1 MSRRR
6 VSATLMLIVLVSASA
21 WAQQDSCQ
29 TRVVP
34 VSIMSGD
41 GSLLPDINDAAFK
54 ASYGERSVH
63 INSVT
68 IDQRP
73 RRIILLLDASGSFT
87 DNLDWA
93 FNVADDMVERI
104 PPPNEIGLM
113 FFATTATPV
122 LPPITDRTK
131 IKNEIESL
139 RSTQAALKKQVHIR
153 TALRDAI
160 RDAVK
165 LLGSQKIGDVIFV
178 ITDGEDNMSKTK
190 PKELVQILVTAG
202 IRLFAME
209 VVDPQYLLGRGG
221 TVEPLD
227 GPDSLYQIVKSTG
240 GVAVVSNSLLELRE
254 VDRHGKAPWG
264 RSVLNSQYEQ
274 MLSFYRVSISFAEP
288 VNEQRDWKLALSGSG
303 KAAKNHFILAYPHT
317 LVPCN

>member
-1 MSRRR
+1 MSHPCI
-6 VSATLMLIVLVSASA
+6 AAAFVLSVLGGASA
-21 WAQQDSCQ
+21 WAQKDNCQ
-29 TRVVP
+29 TRTVP
-34 VSIMSGD
+34 VSLMSGD
-41 GSLLPDINDAAFK
+41 GSPLPDINSAAFEG
-54 ASYGERSVH
+54 SYAGRSVH

-73 RRIILLLDASGSFT
+73 RRIILLFDASRSFT

-113 FFATTATPV
+113 LFAEAAKTV
-122 LPPITDRTK
+122 LPPITDRLK
-131 IKNEIESL
+131 IENEIESL
-139 RSTQAALKKQVHIR
+139 RSTHAELTKQVHIR

-165 LLGSQKIGDVIFV
+165 LLGSQQIGDLIFV
-178 ITDGEDNMSKTK
+178 ITDGEDNMSKIK

-202 IRLFAME
+202 IRLFAVE
-209 VVDPQYLLGRGG
+209 VVDPQYLQGRGR
-221 TVEPLD
+221 TVEALD

-240 GVAVVSNSLLELRE
+240 GVAVVSNSLLELNE
-254 VDRHGKAPWG
+254 VDKHGKVPWG

-274 MLSFYRVSISFAEP
+274 MLSFYRVNVSFAER
-288 VNEQRDWKLALSGSG
+288 VSEARDWKLTLTGSE

-317 LVPCN
+317 VAPCN

>member
-1 MSRRR
+1 MSHACIAAAFIL
-6 VSATLMLIVLVSASA
+6 SVLGSASA

-29 TRVVP
+29 TRTVP

-54 ASYGERSVH
+54 GSYGERSVH

-73 RRIILLLDASGSFT
+73 RRIILLFDASGSFT
-87 DNLDWA
+87 YNLDWA
-93 FNVADDMVERI
+93 FNVAHDMVERI

-113 FFATTATPV
+113 VFATTATPV

-131 IKNEIESL
+131 IENEIESL
-139 RSTQAALKKQVHIR
+139 RSTHAASKKQVHIG

-178 ITDGEDNMSKTK
+178 ITDGEDNISRTK

-202 IRLFAME
+202 IRLFAVE
-209 VVDPQYLLGRGG
+209 LVDPQDLLGRGR

-240 GVAVVSNSLLELRE
+240 GVAVVSNSLLELNG
-254 VDRHGKAPWG
+254 VDKHGKLPWG
-264 RSVLNSQYEQ
+264 RTVLNSQYEQ
-274 MLSFYRVSISFAEP
+274 MLSFYRVDITLPEH
-288 VNEQRDWKLALSGSG
+288 VNEQRDWKLALTGSE

-317 LVPCN
+317 VVPCN